1 MVRTPSLIAAVAAAA
16 MVSACDTPNASMASM
31 SSQTYNETL
40 GSGYVELSTAER
52 AEYDWRDNRHF
63 AQKAIDAGENMP
75 VEPDTVESRNI
86 PAEYQEE
93 LGAAR
98 VRLVSAYG
106 QGAREAA
113 PVEVATAQ
121 VMYDCWLQEREENH
135 QDFDIGQC
143 QSGYENAMAEV
154 DAIMLG
160 ETGPFNVFFD
170 FGAASLTDDAQSLL
184 DSIMAD
190 LTKRPDA
197 KIVVSGHTDTVGSDA
212 FNFALS
218 EQRAEAVAAF
228 LAANGVPEDAI
239 SLSAYGQNNLLVPTG
254 DGVKNAQNRR
264 AAISV
269 Q

>member
-1 MVRTPSLIAAVAAAA
+1 MVRTMGLIAAVAAAA
-16 MVSACDTPNASMASM
+16 LVAACDTPNAGMASM
-31 SSQTYNETL
+31 SSNAYNETL
-40 GSGYVELSTAER
+40 GSGYVELSSAER
-52 AEYDWRDNRHF
+52 SEYDWRDNRHF
-63 AQKAIDAGENMP
+63 AQKAIDAGQDMP
-75 VEPDTVESRNI
+75 VEPDAVESRNI

-98 VRLVSAYG
+98 VRLLSAYG

-143 QSGYENAMAEV
+143 RSGYENAMAEV

-170 FGAASLTDDAQSLL
+170 FGAASLTGDAQSLL
-184 DSIMAD
+184 DTIMTD
-190 LTKRPDA
+190 LTKRPNA

-218 EQRAEAVAAF
+218 EERAASVAAF
-228 LAANGVPEDAI
+228 LAANGVPADAI
-239 SLSAYGQNNLLVPTG
+239 TMAAYGQNNLLVPTG

-264 AAISV
+264 ASITV
-269 Q
+269 E

>member
-1 MVRTPSLIAAVAAAA
+1 MVRTTGLIAAVAAAA

-31 SSQTYNETL
+31 SAQTYNETL

-86 PAEYQEE
+86 PAEYQDE

-98 VRLVSAYG
+98 VRLLSAYG

-143 QSGYENAMAEV
+143 QSAYENAMAEV

-160 ETGPFNVFFD
+160 EVGPFNVFFD

-197 KIVVSGHTDTVGSDA
+197 KIVVAGHTDTVGSDA